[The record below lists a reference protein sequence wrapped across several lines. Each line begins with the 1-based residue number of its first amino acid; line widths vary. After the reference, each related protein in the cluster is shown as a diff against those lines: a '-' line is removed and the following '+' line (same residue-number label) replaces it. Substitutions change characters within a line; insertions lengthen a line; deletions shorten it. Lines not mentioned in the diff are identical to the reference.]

1 MQFSNFWNRFLG
13 SNKARISRRQF
24 LGTSAAAG
32 TMLGSDPLESGER
45 RHFRE
50 REEESRPKPIPGG
63 SGPFAPFGIFIHHF
77 SPTVG
82 LPLAVINEP
91 SQITDFNGFVGN
103 MRIRGGGVGTDTTT
117 GATMDLAFQADIGFN
132 QGRFVGAD
140 GRERTGTFGFV

>member
-1 MQFSNFWNRFLG
+1 MQFSNFRNRFLG
-13 SNKARISRRQF
+13 SDKARISRRLF

-32 TMLGSDPLESGER
+32 TTLGSDPLQSGELS
-45 RHFRE
+45 HFGE
-50 REEESRPKPIPGG
+50 REGPKAIPGG

-77 SPTVG
+77 TPTVG

-91 SQITDFNGFVGN
+91 SQITDFSGFVGN
-103 MRIRGGGVGTDTTT
+103 MRIRGGGIGTDTTT

-132 QGRFVGAD
+132 QGRFIGAD